1 MNNISIFIV
10 VRFSYFILLFIL
22 KGYTIE
28 YNVIN
33 ILMKNHQ
40 KIYQILSLK
49 VKFSVFSTNLSNVAA
64 MSNKSCWLSFYKQPK
79 LFCNTDISASLNLNF
94 YWFLFKRLS
103 FETDLCS
110 ELFSNLLEIVNLDFL
125 DKPECTPDVFRRSFS
140 FGFI

>member
-64 MSNKSCWLSFYKQPK
+64 MSNKSC
-79 LFCNTDISASLNLNF
+79 
-94 YWFLFKRLS
+94 
-103 FETDLCS
+103 
-110 ELFSNLLEIVNLDFL
+110 
-125 DKPECTPDVFRRSFS
+125 
-140 FGFI
+140 